1 MNRPAFLRTVLAV
14 ASKDFLVWLRDPLFT
29 LLTITTPLLL
39 LVAFYLPT
47 GGGVALRVGLINEDT
62 GPWGA
67 KLVAEIKGIGEETSL
82 YFDVVVEGPE
92 ARRAFDE
99 RHIPALI
106 VIPWDFSQRIEAGEM
121 ATVQRIMNEVD
132 LNVKKN
138 VVDRLNFAVLQFSR
152 HYLLSPEQDVVFR
165 ERTLLPHD
173 VPLINYIAI
182 TLFVFAIVFGATLCG
197 GISVVREWEQL
208 TIKPLLISPSHRTA
222 LAFGKSL
229 AGLAGGLLSGTAILL
244 LALFVLGVQIPAGTW
259 PLVLIMMA
267 IVSVAFGGLG
277 CLLGAA
283 TNQTIPVFAFTLV
296 VALVTWIACGG
307 MAPLSLLPDWAQIIA
322 AFLPPSYAM
331 HALVQL
337 IILQR
342 PVGIVRDF
350 AVLTAMALVTVL
362 AAASMWRRV
371 TALPRL

>member
-1 MNRPAFLRTVLAV
+1 MNQPTFLRTALGV
-14 ASKDFLVWLRDPLFT
+14 ARKDFLIWLRDPLFT
-29 LLTITTPLLL
+29 LLTIITPLLL
-39 LVAFYLPT
+39 LVVFYLPT
-47 GGGVALRVGLINEDT
+47 GGGVALRVGLVNEDA

-67 KLVAEIKGIGEETSL
+67 KLVAEIKEIGEATTL
-82 YFDVVVEGPE
+82 YFNVAVEGEE

-106 VIPWDFSQRIEAGEM
+106 VIPKDFSQRIEAGQT
-121 ATVQRIMNEVD
+121 ATVQRIMSEVD
-132 LNVKKN
+132 LNAKKN

-152 HYLLSPEQDVVFR
+152 RYLLAPEQDMVFR

-173 VPLINYIAI
+173 VPLMVYIAI
-182 TLFVFAIVFGATLCG
+182 TLFVFAMIFGATLCG
-197 GISVVREWEQL
+197 GVSVVREWERL
-208 TIKPLLISPSHRTA
+208 TVKPLLISPSGRAA

-229 AGLAGGLLSGTAILL
+229 AGLAGGVLSGTAILL
-244 LALFVLGVQIPAGTW
+244 LAIFVLDAQIPVSIW
-259 PLVLIMMA
+259 PLVLLMMV
-267 IVSVAFGGLG
+267 IVSLAFGGLG

-296 VALVTWIACGG
+296 VALGTWIACGG
-307 MAPLSLLPDWAQIIA
+307 MAPLGLMPDWAQAIA
-322 AFLPPSYAM
+322 ALLPPSYAM

-337 IILQR
+337 IILEQS
-342 PVGIVRDF
+342 VGIVRDF
-350 AVLTAMALVTVL
+350 AVLTATALVTVL